1 MSYHIAS
8 AYPLINYSGT
18 RSASRFPQL
27 WMLPAAYMDQLR
39 GSRPLRFHEPGGMG
53 SSERYMNRAVFEDL
67 RDQRPKL
74 LVILKHARDLPRN
87 GFRRLDYVA
96 YFSRDPGIARL
107 LADYQLVGDVGDH
120 LVYERIPDG
129 AARTAPPPGI
139 TPGTRDVLPVARGE
153 GQPLRLG
160 DAQSLLALLAFATGA
175 SLAALAGRT
184 RVERVAETPV
194 QGM

>member
-1 MSYHIAS
+1 
-8 AYPLINYSGT
+8 
-18 RSASRFPQL
+18 
-27 WMLPAAYMDQLR
+27 
-39 GSRPLRFHEPGGMG
+39 
-53 SSERYMNRAVFEDL
+53 MNRAVLEDL